1 MNTETEHRTR
11 VKRGSRLSR
20 IATAVVVFFTLSL
33 FGGAAPASAY
43 ATTGAKWPATDI
55 RSNYSYTN
63 GDYRSG
69 FTSAVGNYRINTD
82 VNLTGTLDSG
92 PTFTARNTNY
102 GATGWE
108 GQASWTAP
116 FNVTTSAEIR
126 LNDYYLQGA
135 PVARLKVVWL
145 HEIGHGL
152 GLAHVSTVARV
163 MYTSATAAY
172 NAGVRSLT
180 SDEINGINALY

>member
-1 MNTETEHRTR
+1 VIEEKEERTR
-11 VKRGSRLSR
+11 HSRLRGRVAKGSGV
-20 IATAVVVFFTLSL
+20 AVVSALCVILSST
-33 FGGAAPASAY
+33 PASAY
-43 ATTGAKWPATDI
+43 TTTGAKWPATDI
-55 RSNYSYTN
+55 QINYSYVN

-69 FTSAVGNYRINTD
+69 FTSAVGNYRLATD

-108 GQASWTAP
+108 GQADWTAP
-116 FNVTTSAEIR
+116 FGVTTSAQIR

-135 PVARLKVVWL
+135 PVDRLKVVWL

-152 GLAHVSTVARV
+152 GLGHVDTVARV
-163 MYTSATAAY
+163 MYTSASAAY
-172 NAGVRSLT
+172 NAGVRELT
-180 SDEINGINALY
+180 SDEISGINDLY

>member
-1 MNTETEHRTR
+1 MIDNNCQTKVKKRR
-11 VKRGSRLSR
+11 VGLAR
-20 IATAVVVFFTLSL
+20 IATAVAISAATVLAS
-33 FGGAAPASAY
+33 AAPASAY
-43 ATTGAKWPATDI
+43 STTGAKWPATNI
-55 RSNYSYTN
+55 QINYSLVN

-69 FTSAVGNYRINTD
+69 FTSAVGNYRLSTD
-82 VNLTGTLDSG
+82 VNLTGTLNSG

-102 GATGWE
+102 GASGWE

-116 FNVTTSAEIR
+116 FGVTTSAQIR
-126 LNDYYLQGA
+126 LNDYYLQNA

-152 GLAHVSTVARV
+152 GLDHVSTVARV
-163 MYTSATAAY
+163 MYTSATSAY
-172 NAGVRSLT
+172 NAGVRNLT